1 VGSVQTDVP
10 ASAFDGS
17 DVSAARHAAAGLK
30 SWLRV
35 PLGDVDNPM
44 GDLSLRSRTPNAY
57 DEDDLAMM
65 GRVAALISP
74 ALENA
79 RLYAQIQE
87 EARVRTVLAEIG
99 KTVSSSTDVS
109 EYFDKFA
116 DLAKNLI
123 PFDAMVYSEVDVSQ
137 GTITLKYWH
146 GYDLSLDRS
155 YQGISLDGTLAAI
168 VIREE
173 KALLLDAT
181 SGKPVSAHTQVVPSV
196 VDEELKETICVPLF
210 IRGVAFGCLY
220 MGSHVAGVL
229 SEEHVELASLIVDQI
244 SGSIANVELVERLRH
259 ESELREALAQVSSA
273 ANEQLNM
280 DHIYRTLAQLLD
292 RLMGYDRM
300 VVTTI
305 SDDDVSFVRAFV
317 TGVEVDKEFQ
327 GSKIKSPSLGK
338 VLAGD
343 ILGDEIGVYTIGAPA
358 PNERMQDAG
367 LRSWVQVPLGDP
379 ASPTGSLS
387 LRSLTPH
394 RYSVGDVEFL
404 ERVASLISPVLQNAK
419 LLAKTQDD
427 AETLAELSVSLQAS
441 AERRQTLA
449 EIGRIVSST
458 QDVADIFDDFARLSS
473 KLVPCEAVSYADVDV
488 VERTLTLRFLHGNR
502 SPMARFDVA
511 EALDGTI
518 AEQAINVRHPF
529 MVKGSKDAPIS
540 KSVQRF
546 PASSDAEVSEIVCVP
561 LHTQNELF
569 GCLFFTTSRFDA
581 FQVSDIEM
589 IELITDQVSGAIGNA
604 RLNDARLRAE
614 RERLESESRQRE
626 LTNLNKQKSEFLS
639 TVSHELKT
647 PLTSLMAFTDILSK
661 NTSSNLSDRQLKQ
674 LEVMQRSSRRL
685 DVLINDLVDV
695 SQIDGGKLKIEKDK
709 FYVDSLIEE
718 IQLSFDPILEPKQQT
733 STVDNRVN
741 GSAIFADRHRIAQLL
756 TNLISNSSKY
766 SSEGTEISV
775 IVDSIDN
782 QLEIVVSDNGI
793 GMDTE
798 TLENMFVPFF
808 RSDDEKTQSVA
819 GTGLGLAIA
828 KKIVDLHGGTVNATS
843 ELGVGTTVRV
853 VLPGLMDADEAG
865 ESIAAK
871 ATRPAFGFHD

>member
-1 VGSVQTDVP
+1 
-10 ASAFDGS
+10 
-17 DVSAARHAAAGLK
+17 
-30 SWLRV
+30 
-35 PLGDVDNPM
+35 
-44 GDLSLRSRTPNAY
+44 
-57 DEDDLAMM
+57 
-65 GRVAALISP
+65 
-74 ALENA
+74 
-79 RLYAQIQE
+79 
-87 EARVRTVLAEIG
+87 
-99 KTVSSSTDVS
+99 
-109 EYFDKFA
+109 
-116 DLAKNLI
+116 
-123 PFDAMVYSEVDVSQ
+123 
-137 GTITLKYWH
+137 
-146 GYDLSLDRS
+146 
-155 YQGISLDGTLAAI
+155 
-168 VIREE
+168 
-173 KALLLDAT
+173 
-181 SGKPVSAHTQVVPSV
+181 
-196 VDEELKETICVPLF
+196 
-210 IRGVAFGCLY
+210 
-220 MGSHVAGVL
+220 
-229 SEEHVELASLIVDQI
+229 
-244 SGSIANVELVERLRH
+244 
-259 ESELREALAQVSSA
+259 
-273 ANEQLNM
+273 
-280 DHIYRTLAQLLD
+280 
-292 RLMGYDRM
+292 
-300 VVTTI
+300 
-305 SDDDVSFVRAFV
+305 
-317 TGVEVDKEFQ
+317 
-327 GSKIKSPSLGK
+327 
-338 VLAGD
+338 
-343 ILGDEIGVYTIGAPA
+343 
-358 PNERMQDAG
+358 
-367 LRSWVQVPLGDP
+367 
-379 ASPTGSLS
+379 
-387 LRSLTPH
+387 
-394 RYSVGDVEFL
+394 
-404 ERVASLISPVLQNAK
+404 
-419 LLAKTQDD
+419 
-427 AETLAELSVSLQAS
+427 
-441 AERRQTLA
+441 
-449 EIGRIVSST
+449 
-458 QDVADIFDDFARLSS
+458 
-473 KLVPCEAVSYADVDV
+473 
-488 VERTLTLRFLHGNR
+488 
-502 SPMARFDVA
+502 MARFDVA

-546 PASSDAEVSEIVCVP
+546 PASSDAEVSKIVCVP